1 MTLGQISLAIIAFFI
16 SLVGSSIYFLRQPAP
31 TVARQTAAIV
41 LALPDLTPR
50 YLAGITLPVIDM
62 GSIQAESF
70 IIGTESGVVLA
81 EKNSAVRTPI
91 ASLTKI
97 MTGLV
102 LADYGGNAVVQLN
115 PEHKSTPP
123 KISNLPA
130 GETFSAGTAQI
141 LLLVESDNDVAEA
154 ITAAVGPR
162 IDQNRTPRDAFVA
175 AMNQAAVQIGMTSS
189 HFKNPTGLDE
199 PGHFSTAQ
207 NLFQLVQFVDRA
219 YPHFW
224 NETADPPKYIETLS
238 GHRYAIE
245 SSSLLVSYPGIIGMK
260 TGLTDAAGGALAL
273 RYRIADFPE
282 DIIIIL
288 LRSPD
293 RFRDGEGLI
302 NAVRRAFHQT

>member
-1 MTLGQISLAIIAFFI
+1 MTLKRILCLVSAFAVSLI
-16 SLVGSSIYFLRQPAP
+16 GSSIYLLRQPMPA
-31 TVARQTAAIV
+31 TFQTATIAS
-41 LALPDLTPR
+41 ALQNPTPR
-50 YLAGITLPVIDM
+50 YLAGINFPRIDA

-81 EKNSAVRTPI
+81 EKNSTTRLSI

-102 LADYGGNAVVQLN
+102 LASYGGNVVVQLS
-115 PEHKSTPP
+115 PEDKSIPP

-130 GETFSAGTAQI
+130 GETFSVDIAKI

-154 ITAAVGPR
+154 ITTAVGPQ
-162 IDQNRTPRDAFVA
+162 IDDSRTPRDAFIA
-175 AMNQAAVQIGMTSS
+175 AMNHTASRIGMVST

-199 PGHFSTAQ
+199 AGHFSTAE
-207 NLFQLVQFVDRA
+207 NLFTLVQFIDRT

-224 NETADPPKYIETLS
+224 DETADPPKHIETLS
-238 GHRYAIE
+238 GHRYAVE

-260 TGLTDAAGGALAL
+260 TGLTDAAEGALAL
-273 RYRIADFPE
+273 RYRMADFPE

-288 LRSPD
+288 LRSPN

-302 NAVRRAFHQT
+302 NAVRRAFQQT